1 MIRRPPRSTLFPSTT
16 LFRSTPA
23 LGGGLADKL
32 PAERGDLP
40 LAAAQAAGYLEQTDL
55 PPADYLRRFR
65 AHRTTLLTRGDVV
78 GYSGRIDTAWS
89 LSLERLRDQDPA
101 AVQLLELAAF
111 LAPEPIPL
119 TLFGEHAELLEEP
132 LRITAA
138 DPDAL
143 TDTVSALVGY
153 SLARRSPD
161 GFQLHRLVQ
170 AVIRYQ
176 LDPDRQQATAERV
189 VALLAAAHPGDPE
202 DRKSVV

>member
-65 AHRTTLLTRGDVV
+65 AHRTTLLARGEVV
-78 GYSGRIDTAWS
+78 GYAGRVDTAWA
-89 LSLERLRDQDPA
+89 LSLERLGGEDPA

-111 LAPEPIPL
+111 LAPDPIPL
-119 TLFGEHAELLEEP
+119 SLFGEHAELLDEP
-132 LRITAA
+132 LRATAA

-143 TDTVSALVGY
+143 ADALGALVGY
-153 SLARRSPD
+153 SLARRHPD
-161 GFQLHRLVQ
+161 AFEVHRLVA
-170 AVIRYQ
+170 AVIRHR
-176 LDPDRQQATAERV
+176 LPPD
-189 VALLAAAHPGDPE
+189 G
-202 DRKSVV
+202 